1 MSTEVENNH
10 NVLVTGANG
19 FIGNALCRRMLA
31 KGWYVR
37 GAIRFLSPKTAL
49 PPGMDAVEI
58 GSIGPSTEWETAL
71 EGIHTVVHLAARVHV
86 MDDSTVDPIAA
97 YRQINVDGTKHLAQ
111 IAASKKV
118 QRFVYVSSIKV
129 NGEGR
134 ADPYTEADQPAP
146 VDPYGISKFEAEREL
161 HIIADKV
168 GLAVVILRPPLF
180 YGPEVKANFLQLLKV
195 VDKGIPLPFGRVK
208 NQRSLIFVENLIDAV
223 IACIKHP
230 NAGGKTYLISDGKD
244 VSTPELIQSI
254 AMALG
259 RPSRVFPFPLT
270 LLRLSA
276 KIAGKS
282 EPVSRL
288 LDSLTVDCSKIRSE
302 LDWTPRFTM
311 KEGLSQTAKWYRTE
325 FGETS

>member
-1 MSTEVENNH
+1 M
-10 NVLVTGANG
+10 
-19 FIGNALCRRMLA
+19 
-31 KGWYVR
+31 
-37 GAIRFLSPKTAL
+37 
-49 PPGMDAVEI
+49 
-58 GSIGPSTEWETAL
+58 
-71 EGIHTVVHLAARVHV
+71 
-86 MDDSTVDPIAA
+86 
-97 YRQINVDGTKHLAQ
+97 
-111 IAASKKV
+111 
-118 QRFVYVSSIKV
+118 
-129 NGEGR
+129 
-134 ADPYTEADQPAP
+134 
-146 VDPYGISKFEAEREL
+146 
-161 HIIADKV
+161 